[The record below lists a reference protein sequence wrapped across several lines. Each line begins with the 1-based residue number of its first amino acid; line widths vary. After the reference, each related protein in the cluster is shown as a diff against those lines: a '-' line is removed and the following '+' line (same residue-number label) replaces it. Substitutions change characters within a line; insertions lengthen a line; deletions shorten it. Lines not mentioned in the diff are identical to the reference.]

1 MPGALEGIRVIDFG
15 QYIAGPLATMMLG
28 DQGAEVIRVD
38 PPSGP
43 RWQTPANASWNRGKR
58 SIALDLKTPEGVDTA
73 RRLIATADVVVEN
86 FRPGVMDRLGLGA
99 DAMREANPALIYCSL
114 PGFAHDDPRRGIAAW
129 EGVLGA
135 ATAYY
140 HGRAAEGEGNPTHFS
155 AIPLA
160 SNFAAFTAVNSITAA
175 LIARERLGRGQR
187 IETALFNAMYE
198 VFGARAQRNLA
209 TDGAASN
216 APPAVRP
223 GGPDPLGGGHYQAS
237 DGRWMQVLFLRPRHF
252 TWFAEQVFPD
262 DWKAAGL
269 DNPSQLRRDPALRED
284 LRQRL
289 AALFRT
295 RPAAEWESYVNEEV
309 GTPLCMAQTTAE
321 WLQDPHARATRSVVT
336 VDDPEFGPMSQP
348 GFPVQLHGT
357 PAPDPEPRH
366 ALDAD
371 RDAILAELDSRP
383 APATR
388 EDGEQL
394 VTALDGIR
402 VIDTTQIWAGPT
414 AGRVLAEFG
423 ADVIKIDDTAHPVA
437 SHEHVNSGKRTLLL
451 DLQSE
456 AGRNVLW
463 RLLEDTDV
471 FTENSRKGTADRIG
485 IGYDALRARKPDLIY
500 ASVTTYGHNG
510 PRGDH
515 RGWEPFGQA
524 ASGMQ
529 SRMGG
534 DGVPIIQPYAVCD
547 YGTGMMAAFA
557 VLLGLFH
564 RARTGQGQRVE
575 AALSMTGTF
584 HQTPFM
590 YDYEGRSWEGEPA
603 GPDAKGFGPLQ
614 RLYEASDG
622 WFFLGAR
629 RSELPRLAEVLALDG
644 LTPLDDA
651 ALEARLAEVFTGGSV
666 AEWTSRLVEA
676 GIGAHAL
683 VPFESLLEDQWAKDH
698 GLVVVREFERL
709 GPVLH
714 PGPTPRLSETPVRV
728 AFPARKP
735 GADAPEVLS
744 TIGMTDELDELV
756 KDRVLALPTG

>member
-15 QYIAGPLATMMLG
+15 QYIAGPLAAMMLG

-58 SIALDLKTPEGVDTA
+58 SIALDLKTPEGVETA
-73 RRLIATADVVVEN
+73 RRLIATADIVVEN

-114 PGFAHDDPRRGIAAW
+114 PGFAHDDPRRGVAAW
-129 EGVLGA
+129 EGVVGA

-140 HGRAAEGEGNPTHFS
+140 HGRGATDGNPTHFS

-175 LIARERLGRGQR
+175 LIARERMGRGQR

-198 VFGARAQRNLA
+198 AFGARAQRNLA
-209 TDGAASN
+209 TADGSPP
-216 APPAVRP
+216 PPATPP

-237 DGRWMQVLFLRPRHF
+237 DGRWMQLIFLRPRHF
-252 TWFAEQVFPD
+252 TWFADKLFPD

-269 DNPSQLRRDPALRED
+269 DDPARLRSDPAHRDE

-295 RPAAEWESYVNEEV
+295 RTAAEWQQYVNEEV
-309 GTPLCMAQTTAE
+309 GTPLCIAQTTAE

-336 VDDPEFGPMSQP
+336 VDDAEYGPMSQP

-388 EDGEQL
+388 EDGERL
-394 VTALDGIR
+394 ASALDGIR
-402 VIDTTQIWAGPT
+402 VVDTTQIWAGPT

-423 ADVIKIDDTAHPVA
+423 ADVIKINDTSNPVA

-456 AGRNVLW
+456 AGLNVLW

-471 FTENSRKGTADRIG
+471 FTENSRKGTADRMG
-485 IGYDALRARKPDLIY
+485 IGYEALRARKPDIVY
-500 ASVTTYGHNG
+500 ASVTAYGHDG

-515 RGWEPFGQA
+515 RGWEPVGQA

-529 SRMGG
+529 ARMGG
-534 DGVPIIQPYAVCD
+534 DGVPMLQPYAVCD
-547 YGTGMMAAFA
+547 YGTGMMGAFA

-622 WFFLGAR
+622 WFFLGTR
-629 RSELPRLAEVLALDG
+629 RSELPRLAEVLSLDG
-644 LTPLDDA
+644 LASLDDA
-651 ALEARLAEVFTGGSV
+651 ALEARLTEAFAGGTV

-683 VPFESLLEDQWAKDH
+683 VPFESLLEDQWAKDR
-698 GLVVVREFERL
+698 GLVVVREFESL
-709 GPVLH
+709 GPVLL
-714 PGPTPRLSETPVRV
+714 PGPSPRLSETPVRV

-744 TIGMTDELDELV
+744 TLGLSDELDGLV
-756 KDRVLALPTG
+756 KDRVLALPTA